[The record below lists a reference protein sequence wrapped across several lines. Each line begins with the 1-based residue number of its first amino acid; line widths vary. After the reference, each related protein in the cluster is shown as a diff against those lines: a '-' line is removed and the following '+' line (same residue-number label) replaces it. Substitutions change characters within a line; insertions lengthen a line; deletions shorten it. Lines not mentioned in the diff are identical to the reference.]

1 MRVRLSGREQGFALL
16 TPALLVYCVFA
27 VYPMLDVLWLSFM
40 KWNGLTVTKEFV
52 GVDNYVEVFTR
63 DPVFWT
69 AVRNTVLWTI
79 LSVVFP
85 PAIGFGLALALNQN
99 IPGRSPLR
107 ALFYMPVIIAP
118 IAVATMWRWMYD
130 PFFGLFNATLTALGL
145 QGLIQDWLGDQNVAL
160 YAMFVAYVWQ
170 TVGFS
175 LVLFLAGLQNV
186 SQTLVEAS
194 RIDGAGRF
202 QVFRYVTL
210 PALRPSIAIVL
221 ILSIIN
227 SLKAFD
233 IVYGMTGG
241 GPAQSTQMLA
251 LWAFTQAMQLGDFGR
266 GAAISVVLLA
276 ITIAIVIPYLRWSRT
291 QREVELM
298 SGFARAFRQPG
309 LDRLDPILVALWIAL
324 IVTAVVWIAP
334 FVFIVFTSLKANSTV
349 MGSSAFAPPTSLEW
363 RNFSGAWARGHFS
376 TTVLNSAVITLVKVP
391 LGLMISAMAAYALSR
406 IRLPAGRAIFLLVL
420 FGTMLP
426 FQVMLAPLFTLVN
439 SFGLINTKLGIILPY
454 LAFGVPYQVFILHGF
469 FSEVPKE
476 LSEAALV
483 DGASHFTIFRRIFL
497 PISLPVLAALLILDF
512 VATWNEFAMA
522 LVILQDNSTWTL
534 PLGLMSF
541 QSQFQSD
548 YGQLN
553 AAIVMT
559 VLPATIVYL
568 IFQRYFVSGLTSGAI
583 KE

>member
-1 MRVRLSGREQGFALL
+1 M
-16 TPALLVYCVFA
+16 
-27 VYPMLDVLWLSFM
+27 
-40 KWNGLTVTKEFV
+40 N
-52 GVDNYVEVFTR
+52 
-63 DPVFWT
+63 
-69 AVRNTVLWTI
+69 
-79 LSVVFP
+79 
-85 PAIGFGLALALNQN
+85 GFG
-99 IPGRSPLR
+99 
-107 ALFYMPVIIAP
+107 
-118 IAVATMWRWMYD
+118 
-130 PFFGLFNATLTALGL
+130 
-145 QGLIQDWLGDQNVAL
+145 
-160 YAMFVAYVWQ
+160 
-170 TVGFS
+170 
-175 LVLFLAGLQNV
+175 
-186 SQTLVEAS
+186 
-194 RIDGAGRF
+194 
-202 QVFRYVTL
+202 
-210 PALRPSIAIVL
+210 
-221 ILSIIN
+221 
-227 SLKAFD
+227 
-233 IVYGMTGG
+233 
-241 GPAQSTQMLA
+241 
-251 LWAFTQAMQLGDFGR
+251 
-266 GAAISVVLLA
+266 
-276 ITIAIVIPYLRWSRT
+276 
-291 QREVELM
+291 
-298 SGFARAFRQPG
+298 RAFRQPG
-309 LDRLDPILVALWIAL
+309 LDRVDPILVTLWVAL
-324 IVTAVVWIAP
+324 IVIAIVWIAP

-363 RNFSGAWARGHFS
+363 RNFAGAWARGHFS
-376 TTVLNSAVITLVKVP
+376 TTVFNSAVITTIKVP
-391 LGLMISAMAAYALSR
+391 LGLLISAMAAYALSR

-426 FQVMLAPLFTLVN
+426 FQVMLAPLFMLVN
-439 SFGLINTKLGIILPY
+439 SFGLINTKVGIILPY

>member
-1 MRVRLSGREQGFALL
+1 M
-16 TPALLVYCVFA
+16 
-27 VYPMLDVLWLSFM
+27 
-40 KWNGLTVTKEFV
+40 NG
-52 GVDNYVEVFTR
+52 
-63 DPVFWT
+63 
-69 AVRNTVLWTI
+69 
-79 LSVVFP
+79 
-85 PAIGFGLALALNQN
+85 
-99 IPGRSPLR
+99 
-107 ALFYMPVIIAP
+107 
-118 IAVATMWRWMYD
+118 
-130 PFFGLFNATLTALGL
+130 
-145 QGLIQDWLGDQNVAL
+145 
-160 YAMFVAYVWQ
+160 
-170 TVGFS
+170 
-175 LVLFLAGLQNV
+175 
-186 SQTLVEAS
+186 
-194 RIDGAGRF
+194 
-202 QVFRYVTL
+202 
-210 PALRPSIAIVL
+210 
-221 ILSIIN
+221 
-227 SLKAFD
+227 
-233 IVYGMTGG
+233 
-241 GPAQSTQMLA
+241 
-251 LWAFTQAMQLGDFGR
+251 
-266 GAAISVVLLA
+266 IS
-276 ITIAIVIPYLRWSRT
+276 
-291 QREVELM
+291 
-298 SGFARAFRQPG
+298 RAFRQPG
-309 LDRLDPILVALWIAL
+309 LDRVDPILVVLWVAL
-324 IVTAVVWIAP
+324 IVIAIVWIAP

-363 RNFSGAWARGHFS
+363 RNFAGAWARGHFS
-376 TTVLNSAVITLVKVP
+376 TTVFNSAIITTIKVP
-391 LGLMISAMAAYALSR
+391 LGLPISAMAAYALSR

-439 SFGLINTKLGIILPY
+439 SFGLINTKVGIILPY

>member
-1 MRVRLSGREQGFALL
+1 M
-16 TPALLVYCVFA
+16 
-27 VYPMLDVLWLSFM
+27 
-40 KWNGLTVTKEFV
+40 N
-52 GVDNYVEVFTR
+52 
-63 DPVFWT
+63 
-69 AVRNTVLWTI
+69 
-79 LSVVFP
+79 
-85 PAIGFGLALALNQN
+85 
-99 IPGRSPLR
+99 
-107 ALFYMPVIIAP
+107 
-118 IAVATMWRWMYD
+118 
-130 PFFGLFNATLTALGL
+130 
-145 QGLIQDWLGDQNVAL
+145 
-160 YAMFVAYVWQ
+160 
-170 TVGFS
+170 
-175 LVLFLAGLQNV
+175 
-186 SQTLVEAS
+186 
-194 RIDGAGRF
+194 
-202 QVFRYVTL
+202 
-210 PALRPSIAIVL
+210 
-221 ILSIIN
+221 
-227 SLKAFD
+227 
-233 IVYGMTGG
+233 
-241 GPAQSTQMLA
+241 
-251 LWAFTQAMQLGDFGR
+251 
-266 GAAISVVLLA
+266 
-276 ITIAIVIPYLRWSRT
+276 
-291 QREVELM
+291 
-298 SGFARAFRQPG
+298 GFARAFRQPG
-309 LDRLDPILVALWIAL
+309 LDRIDPILVMLWLTL
-324 IVTAVVWIAP
+324 ILVAVVWIAP
-334 FVFIVFTSLKANSTV
+334 FVFIVFTSFKGNSTV

-363 RNFSGAWARGHFS
+363 SNYSGAWARGRFS
-376 TTVLNSAVITLVKVP
+376 TTVFNSAVITFVKVP

-406 IRLPAGRAIFLLVL
+406 IRLVAGRAIFLLVL

-439 SFGLINTKLGIILPY
+439 SFGLINTKVGIILPY